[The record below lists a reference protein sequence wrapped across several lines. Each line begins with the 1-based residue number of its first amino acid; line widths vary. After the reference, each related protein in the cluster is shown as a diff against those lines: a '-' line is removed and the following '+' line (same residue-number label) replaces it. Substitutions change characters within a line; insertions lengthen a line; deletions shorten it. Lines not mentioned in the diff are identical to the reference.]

1 MKVLFDATSVP
12 FARGGVGRYVEELLR
27 ELAQLETELT
37 VVCKRSDLARFT
49 AILGPACRCVP
60 APRLV
65 QFRLFRF
72 VWEQVGLAQL
82 ARRTGASIIHSPH
95 YTMPLLT
102 QSHRVVT
109 LHDATFFS
117 DPAVHSTLKRAFF
130 RFWTRVALRR
140 ADVCIT
146 PSQATADGLREYI
159 PRIRARIVVA
169 HLGID
174 RDVFHPPTADE
185 IAQFAATMDVGRTPW
200 VAFLGTLEPRK
211 NVPALVGAMGAIAAR
226 LGASAPVLIL
236 AGAPG
241 WDDRI
246 ADSVKAVAGTLRVI
260 MPGYLPVEQL
270 RALLAGAT
278 ITAYP
283 SLGEGFGLPVLEAM
297 ASGAT
302 VLTTRRLA
310 LPEVGGDAVF
320 YCEPDE
326 EALGSALE
334 SLLSNPELRMQLRER
349 AIARAAEFTWRRT
362 ALAHIRAYAS
372 SLEPA
377 TW

>member
-1 MKVLFDATSVP
+1 VKVLFDATSVP
-12 FARGGVGRYVEELLR
+12 SARGGVGRYVEELLR
-27 ELAQLETELT
+27 ELALAETELT
-37 VVCKRSDLARFT
+37 VVCKSDDLVHFKMT
-49 AILGPACRCVP
+49 LGPTVTCVP
-60 APRLV
+60 APRLIR
-65 QFRLFRF
+65 FRVFRF
-72 VWEQVGLAQL
+72 AWEQTGLALL
-82 ARRTGASIIHSPH
+82 ARRIGASIIHSPH

-102 QSHRVVT
+102 KSRCVVT

-117 DPAVHSTLKRAFF
+117 DPAVHSAVKRMFF
-130 RFWTRVALRR
+130 RAWTRIALRR
-140 ADVCIT
+140 AAVCIT
-146 PSQATADGLREYI
+146 PSQATADGLREHV
-159 PRIRARIVVA
+159 PRIRARIFVA

-174 RDVFHPPTADE
+174 RDVFHPPTPDE
-185 IAQFAATMDVGRTPW
+185 IEQFATAMGIGQSRW

-211 NVPALVGAMGAIAAR
+211 NVPALVGAMASIAAR
-226 LGASAPVLIL
+226 YGASAPILIL

-246 ADSVKAVAGTLRVI
+246 ADSINAVAGTLRVLT
-260 MPGYLPVEQL
+260 PGYLPLEQL
-270 RALLAGAT
+270 RALLAGAA

-297 ASGAT
+297 ASGAV

-326 EALGSALE
+326 DAIGAALE
-334 SLLSNPELRMQLRER
+334 TLFQDAELRGDLRER
-349 AIARAAEFTWRRT
+349 AVARASEFTWRQT
-362 ALAHIRAYAS
+362 ALAHLQAYRSA
-372 SLEPA
+372 LEPA